1 MRKRS
6 NKACFFTFLSL
17 FLGLLTLLGGLTAVV
32 DPYFHYHKPLK
43 ALQYTLSHPRYTND
57 GIMKHFD
64 YDAIITGTSMT
75 QNFKTSELDNL
86 FDTTAIKVPLPGA
99 TYNEIN
105 ENLAR
110 GLNAHPNT
118 RLVVRGIDYAW
129 LLSPANWS
137 QFDADTYPYYLYD
150 DKLYN
155 DVKYLFNKSVLFDE
169 TIHTLDYTR
178 SGGRTTTFDDFAIW
192 VASGGFGKEAVLTYP
207 GYSRPQK
214 VSTTAIFS
222 YADRNAVYATVTQN
236 ITDLAAAYP
245 DTEFY
250 LFFTPYSIIH
260 WDDLHQTGELERQLI
275 AEKYAIELML
285 PYKNIHLFSFFG
297 DTDAICDLDN
307 YKDKHH
313 YGEWV
318 NSQILQWMHEGHGE
332 LTAENYEEY
341 CRQERE
347 FYTSY
352 DYDAIFTE
360 QD

>member
-1 MRKRS
+1 MRKPS
-6 NKACFFTFLSL
+6 NKACFFTFLAL
-17 FLGLLTLLGGLTAVV
+17 FLGLLALLGGLTAVV

-43 ALQYTLSHPRYTND
+43 ALQYRIYNERYQND
-57 GIMKHFD
+57 GIGKHFD

-75 QNFKTSELDNL
+75 QNFKTSELDAL
-86 FDTTAIKVPLPGA
+86 FGTNAIKVPFSGGG
-99 TYNEIN
+99 YKEIN

-110 GLNAHPNT
+110 ALKTHPHT
-118 RLVVRGIDYAW
+118 RLVVRGLDYNG
-129 LLSPANWS
+129 LMHPADWS
-137 QFDADTYPYYLYD
+137 RYEADFYPDYLYD
-150 DKLYN
+150 SKPYN
-155 DVKYLFNKSVLFDE
+155 DVKYLFNKSVWFNE
-169 TIHTLDYTR
+169 TLYTLAYTR
-178 SGGRTTTFDDFAIW
+178 SGGKTTTFDAYNNW
-192 VASGGFGKEAVLTYP
+192 MAGRTFGKEALLSS
-207 GYSRPQK
+207 YSRPQK
-214 VSTTAIFS
+214 VSTDAAFS
-222 YADRNAVYATVTQN
+222 DTVRETVYETVTQN
-236 ITDLAAAYP
+236 ITALAAAYP

-250 LFFTPYSIIH
+250 LFFTPYSILF
-260 WDDLHQTGELERQLI
+260 WDSVHQYGNLGQYLD

-285 PYKNIHLFSFFG
+285 PYENIHLFSFFL
-297 DTDAICDLDN
+297 DTDVICNFDN
-307 YKDKHH
+307 YKDANH